1 MSSHQYRKVR
11 EQWKTETDMRLPTS
25 RQLGVKNVGNG
36 ILGDTKDSEGYNRSL
51 QYEREPVRIRR
62 MTDTK
67 DRSGTKELKSYGRK
81 KLPLCEAASV
91 FLLFC
96 REFWGKA

>member
-1 MSSHQYRKVR
+1 
-11 EQWKTETDMRLPTS
+11 
-25 RQLGVKNVGNG
+25 
-36 ILGDTKDSEGYNRSL
+36 
-51 QYEREPVRIRR
+51 